1 MLNELKEELKNIYD
15 YYPRAVQA
23 LGCVIVLTIII
34 ELI

>member
-1 MLNELKEELKNIYD
+1 MLNELKEELRNIYD

-23 LGCVIVLTIII
+23 LVVVLILTAIV

>member
-1 MLNELKEELKNIYD
+1 MLNELKEELRNIYD

-23 LGCVIVLTIII
+23 LVCVIALTIIV